1 MPASLMTLFP
11 QILNTLEFM
20 KVPIQAGADLT
31 AATIRSQA
39 LAFDIMKNTSQL
51 GGQLLKNFLP
61 LTDPTHNKILSPLL
75 DIVLEGSLNVLSVME
90 KNSSRYLEKLY
101 RERSGE
107 LEFISL
113 FSEQPPPQD
122 WTVEYDQSKILLDL
136 PGLKLIDIS
145 REVKHTIQN
154 YGVVF
159 APRAG
164 HHSNIAERVALFLR
178 DQGLTRLA
186 IVEQKCAE
194 EIPLFIQ
201 GKRHYENF
209 EGQVCQYRTILEHLK
224 ALTGKPPH
232 LIAVCQPGPLLMST
246 LILNPHLGKTFGSA
260 GAPMHT
266 EAEPGFLTDFA
277 RIMGEE
283 YIDQL
288 ISVFGRTISTDHP
301 GAGREVFDGR
311 AHVLGFYLLGFEQH
325 FKNLITLLKD
335 LKQGN
340 EDPGRRQKSF
350 YEWYNTV
357 LHFPVGFIRDTYK
370 KIFVNNEL
378 IKGTLAIGGKQVS
391 LKDYPDGVPIWA
403 LGGSRDNIA
412 PPFQAIGHLDLLE
425 SIPSQDKL
433 KLVCDGGHMAL
444 FRSSKILKNEYQ
456 QIVRFI
462 LERSD
467 WSNKGKN

>member
-11 QILNTLEFM
+11 QALNTLELM
-20 KVPIQAGADLT
+20 KVSLQASASLT
-31 AATIRSQA
+31 AATIRSHS
-39 LAFDIMKNTSQL
+39 LACEVMKNTNQL
-51 GGQLLKNFLP
+51 GVQLLKNFLP
-61 LTDPTHNKILSPLL
+61 LTGPTNNKTLAPLV
-75 DIVLEGSLNVLSVME
+75 DIFQEGSSSLLSVIE
-90 KNSSRYLEKLY
+90 KNTTETLGKVY

-107 LEFISL
+107 LEFVKL
-113 FSEQPPPQD
+113 FTEKLPPQD
-122 WTVEYDQSKILLDL
+122 WTVDYDHSNILLDC
-136 PGLKLIDIS
+136 PSLKLIDIS
-145 REVKHTIQN
+145 LEGKHTIQN

-178 DQGLTRLA
+178 DHGLTRMA

-194 EIPLFIQ
+194 EIPLTIE
-201 GKRHYENF
+201 GRRHFENF
-209 EGQVCQYRTILEHLK
+209 EGQVIQYRKILEHLK
-224 ALTGKPPH
+224 ALTGQPPH

-277 RIMGEE
+277 RLMGEK
-283 YIDQL
+283 YIDRL
-288 ISVFGRTISTDHP
+288 MAVLGRTISDEYP

-311 AHVLGFYLLGFEQH
+311 IQVLGFYLLGLEQH
-325 FKNLITLLKD
+325 FKNLTNLLTD

-340 EDPGRRQKSF
+340 EDNSQRQRSF
-350 YEWYNTV
+350 YQWYNTV
-357 LHFPVGFIRDTYK
+357 LHFPAGFIRDTYK

-378 IKGTLAIGGKQVS
+378 IKGTLTIGGKQIS
-391 LKDYPDGVPIWA
+391 LRDYPAGVPIWA

-412 PPFQAIGHLDLLE
+412 PPLQAIGHLDLME

-433 KLVCDGGHMAL
+433 KLICDGGHMAL
-444 FRSSKILKNEYQ
+444 FRSNKILENEYQ
-456 QIVRFI
+456 QIATFI

-467 WSNKGKN
+467 WIIKGKN